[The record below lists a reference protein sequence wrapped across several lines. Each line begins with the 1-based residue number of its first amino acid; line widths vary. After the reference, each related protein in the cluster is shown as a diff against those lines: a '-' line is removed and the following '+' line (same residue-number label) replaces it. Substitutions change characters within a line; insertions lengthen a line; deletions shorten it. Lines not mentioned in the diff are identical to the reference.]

1 MLRSINH
8 INIRRYFRYN
18 KAGTAVADPLYAQF
32 SFLRELRVVAAPSI
46 NGRSRDLK
54 QSHQI
59 IDCGDLNA
67 AMQCHKEEPT
77 LDFLCGYRKEC
88 VWDGAAISYLS
99 ENSIGWGNIGTLSS
113 AASNGSANV
122 AEHKDYF
129 FSHRLI
135 RQYPLVAG
143 VERQFDRIF
152 LITLKSGRSF
162 RVAMVKEYEPC
173 GDAIRKIWD
182 TFGPVD
188 IAWNINPNG
197 NPTSSARQV
206 GAELGCEV
214 IKWDEFKAYIHKG

>member
-1 MLRSINH
+1 MNWQIKYAIENLTGSVGLKAEVVQGDVIKIHGNRQQDVIATISAAYSI
-8 INIRRYFRYN
+8 
-18 KAGTAVADPLYAQF
+18 
-32 SFLRELRVVAAPSI
+32 
-46 NGRSRDLK
+46 
-54 QSHQI
+54 
-59 IDCGDLNA
+59 DLNMA
-67 AMQCHKEEPT
+67 KQCHEEEPK

-88 VWDGAAISYLS
+88 IWDGAAISYLS
-99 ENSIGWGNIGTLSS
+99 KNSIGWGNIGTLSS
-113 AASNGSANV
+113 AALNGSANV

-152 LITLKSGRSF
+152 LITLKSGRSL
-162 RVAMVKEYEPC
+162 RVAMVREYEPC
-173 GDAIRKIWD
+173 GDAIRTIWD

-197 NPTSSARQV
+197 NPTNSARQA

-214 IKWDEFKAYIHKG
+214 IKWDEFKAYIRKG

>member
-1 MLRSINH
+1 MSWQV
-8 INIRRYFRYN
+8 
-18 KAGTAVADPLYAQF
+18 KYAI
-32 SFLRELRVVAAPSI
+32 ENI
-46 NGRSRDLK
+46 NGPGGLRAEVVQGEVIKIHGDK
-54 QSHQI
+54 QQDVIAMISAAYSI
-59 IDCGDLNA
+59 DLNA
-67 AMQCHKEEPT
+67 AMQCRKEEPT

-122 AEHKDYF
+122 AEHKDYS

-162 RVAMVKEYEPC
+162 RVAMVKEYEP
-173 GDAIRKIWD
+173 
-182 TFGPVD
+182 V
-188 IAWNINPNG
+188 
-197 NPTSSARQV
+197 
-206 GAELGCEV
+206 
-214 IKWDEFKAYIHKG
+214 

>member
-1 MLRSINH
+1 MSWQV
-8 INIRRYFRYN
+8 
-18 KAGTAVADPLYAQF
+18 KYAI
-32 SFLRELRVVAAPSI
+32 ENI
-46 NGRSRDLK
+46 NGPGGLRAEVVQGEVIKIHGDK
-54 QSHQI
+54 QQDVIAMISAAYSI
-59 IDCGDLNA
+59 DLNA
-67 AMQCHKEEPT
+67 AMQCRKEEPT

-162 RVAMVKEYEPC
+162 QVAMVKEYEPC
-173 GDAIRKIWD
+173 GDAKTWIVD
-182 TFGPVD
+182 TSMRRLQLF
-188 IAWNINPNG
+188 A
-197 NPTSSARQV
+197 
-206 GAELGCEV
+206 
-214 IKWDEFKAYIHKG
+214 